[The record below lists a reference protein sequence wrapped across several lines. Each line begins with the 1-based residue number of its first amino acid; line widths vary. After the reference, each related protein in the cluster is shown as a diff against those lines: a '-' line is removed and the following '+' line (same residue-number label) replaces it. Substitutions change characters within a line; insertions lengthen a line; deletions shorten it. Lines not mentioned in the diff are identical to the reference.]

1 MATLSVLDK
10 DVKCLDIDNKIIDI
24 FKQNNIKTLEDLW
37 NLKRKDLKKYN
48 LSDKDI
54 NQVII
59 KLQLLGL
66 DLNNKIYNKL

>member
-1 MATLSVLDK
+1 MDNILNKNISYLN
-10 DVKCLDIDNKIIDI
+10 IDDTIIDI
-24 FKQNNIKTLEDLW
+24 CNNNDIFKIKDLC
-37 NLKRKDLKKYN
+37 NLKRKDLKNIN

-54 NQVII
+54 NKITI

>member
-1 MATLSVLDK
+1 MDNILNKNISYLN
-10 DVKCLDIDNKIIDI
+10 IDDTIIDI
-24 FKQNNIKTLEDLW
+24 CNNNDIFKIKDLW
-37 NLKRKDLKKYN
+37 NLKRKDLKNIN

-54 NQVII
+54 NKITI

>member
-1 MATLSVLDK
+1 MATLGVLDK
-10 DVKCLDIDNKIIDI
+10 DIKYLDIDNKIIDI
-24 FKQNNIKTLEDLW
+24 FKKNNINYIEDLW
-37 NLKRKDLKKYN
+37 NLKRKDLKSYN